1 MYDLGK
7 SGGDTNEPTGKL
19 TVLTQHKE
27 DTYKT
32 ASKEIKKV
40 FFPKPV
46 ALKPLC
52 WYLVKVCIHGP
63 SSDAGGDGK
72 RTVTGDDGVKFSF
85 MNSKTSNNGTDT
97 RSGQIPQIIYRLAS
111 GDDDKETEGSDDKKD
126 SSSVHLI
133 KKDFAGT
140 VSEVCVRACMYM
152 CTYICV
158 CVCVHTLVH
167 MCVVCEYVC
176 VRLSVHVFLQL
187 RYCCIQHV
195 VGRHSSCSEVT

>member
-46 ALKPLC
+46 ALKPSC

-72 RTVTGDDGVKFSF
+72 RTVTGDDGIKFSF
-85 MNSKTSNNGTDT
+85 MNSKHSNNGTDA
-97 RSGQIPQIIYRLAS
+97 RSGQIPLIIYRLAS
-111 GDDDKETEGSDDKKD
+111 GEDDKETEATEDKKE
-126 SSSVHLI
+126 STSVHLI

-140 VSEVCVRACMYM
+140 VSEVCSCVCL
-152 CTYICV
+152 CLSPCIQCV
-158 CVCVHTLVH
+158 CVR
-167 MCVVCEYVC
+167 VVCMHVYVYVC
-176 VRLSVHVFLQL
+176 VSTCVHLYVMYVHVSVLLIVVLDSIHFLCL
-187 RYCCIQHV
+187 W
-195 VGRHSSCSEVT
+195 

>member
-7 SGGDTNEPTGKL
+7 SGGDTNEPAGKL

-46 ALKPLC
+46 AIKPSC

-72 RTVTGDDGVKFSF
+72 RAVTGEDGVKFNF
-85 MNSKTSNNGTDT
+85 MSSKTSNNGTDT
-97 RSGQIPQIIYRLAS
+97 RSGQIPLIIYRLAS
-111 GDDDKETEGSDDKKD
+111 AEDDKEADTGSDDKKD
-126 SSSVHLI
+126 SAAVHMV

-140 VSEVCVRACMYM
+140 VSEVCVCMCTCACMCACVCACMYV
-152 CTYICV
+152 CVCV
-158 CVCVHTLVH
+158 CVCVHVH
-167 MCVVCEYVC
+167 ACMCVHC
-176 VRLSVHVFLQL
+176 
-187 RYCCIQHV
+187 
-195 VGRHSSCSEVT
+195 

>member
-7 SGGDTNEPTGKL
+7 SGGDANEPTGKL

-46 ALKPLC
+46 ALKPSC

-72 RTVTGDDGVKFSF
+72 RTVTGDDDIKFSF
-85 MNSKTSNNGTDT
+85 MNSKHSNNGTDA
-97 RSGQIPQIIYRLAS
+97 RSGQIPLVIYRLAS
-111 GDDDKETEGSDDKKD
+111 GEDDKETEATEDKKE
-126 SSSVHLI
+126 STSVHLI

-140 VSEVCVRACMYM
+140 VSEVCSCNCLCMWPCVLCVYMCSCMCMYLCVNT
-152 CTYICV
+152 CTFLYYVCACV
-158 CVCVHTLVH
+158 CVCD
-167 MCVVCEYVC
+167 VV
-176 VRLSVHVFLQL
+176 
-187 RYCCIQHV
+187 V
-195 VGRHSSCSEVT
+195 VDS

>member
-7 SGGDTNEPTGKL
+7 SGGDTNEPAGKL

-46 ALKPLC
+46 AIKPSC

-72 RTVTGDDGVKFSF
+72 RAVTGEDGVKFNF
-85 MNSKTSNNGTDT
+85 MSSKTSNNGTDT
-97 RSGQIPQIIYRLAS
+97 RSGQIPLIIYRLAS
-111 GDDDKETEGSDDKKD
+111 AEDDKEADTGSDDKKD
-126 SSSVHLI
+126 SAAVHMV

-140 VSEVCVRACMYM
+140 VSEVCVCMCACVRVCM
-152 CTYICV
+152 CA
-158 CVCVHTLVH
+158 CVCVHVH
-167 MCVVCEYVC
+167 ACMCVHC
-176 VRLSVHVFLQL
+176 
-187 RYCCIQHV
+187 
-195 VGRHSSCSEVT
+195 

>member
-1 MYDLGK
+1 LGK

-46 ALKPLC
+46 ALKPSC
-52 WYLVKVCIHGP
+52 WYLVKVCINGP

-72 RTVTGDDGVKFSF
+72 RTVTGEDGVKFSF
-85 MNSKTSNNGTDT
+85 MNSKISNNGTDT
-97 RSGQIPQIIYRLAS
+97 RSGQIPLIIYRLANTE
-111 GDDDKETEGSDDKKD
+111 DDKEAEVADNKKD
-126 SSSVHLI
+126 TSVHMI

-140 VSEVCVRACMYM
+140 VSEVCTHV
-152 CTYICV
+152 CV
-158 CVCVHTLVH
+158 CVCVSL
-167 MCVVCEYVC
+167 CV
-176 VRLSVHVFLQL
+176 
-187 RYCCIQHV
+187 
-195 VGRHSSCSEVT
+195 